1 MIRLWLLYNIWII
14 FDFNLAV
21 LVCNL
26 IKNRVLFR
34 KLLFLLIWLLEVV
47 ILVLFNF
54 WLFIF
59 KLVRLLFN
67 FLNVW
72 DRFLVVWEW
81 LVFLLIVSCRWFPRD
96 FAFFCFIHFTS
107 LALNLIASLRL
118 KWFVQSLH
126 ILLKMIF
133 PFINNFFMEELTLII
148 HIVNYFVFSIFL
160 LDNLLFNLSRRRFLF
175 VLICLIV

>member
-1 MIRLWLLYNIWII
+1 MIRLWLLYNIWIL
-14 FDFNLAV
+14 FDVNLDI
-21 LVCNL
+21 LVINL
-26 IKNRVLFR
+26 ISKRVFFR
-34 KLLFLLIWLLEVV
+34 KLIWLLEVV
-47 ILVLFNF
+47 ILILFNF
-54 WLFIF
+54 WLIIF

-67 FLNVW
+67 FLNIW

-81 LVFLLIVSCRWFPRD
+81 LIFLLIVSCRWFPRH

-133 PFINNFFMEELTLII
+133 LLLNNFFVEELTLII
-148 HIVNYFVFSIFL
+148 HIVNYFMFSIFL
-160 LDNLLFNLSRRRFLF
+160 LYNLLIVLNWRRFLF
-175 VLICLIV
+175 ILISLIV